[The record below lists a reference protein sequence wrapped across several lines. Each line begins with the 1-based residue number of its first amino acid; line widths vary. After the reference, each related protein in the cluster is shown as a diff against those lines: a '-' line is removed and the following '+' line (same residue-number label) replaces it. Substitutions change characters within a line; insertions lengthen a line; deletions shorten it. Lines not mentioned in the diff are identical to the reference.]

1 MSEYENREARFN
13 ANLGQVIGG
22 FATSA
27 VHADTLAKL
36 AYVERTQMLLEQDN
50 VDFTTET
57 SLVNMDTPL
66 QTRISVPPITL
77 LDNRPLEIDEASIE
91 LSMTVH
97 AATDETLNTNLSTQ
111 TDGSLNYG
119 LFGQGAAIKISAKMT
134 VDKSHKRHSDY
145 TSTTTARLVM
155 RQGMVAEGMAR
166 VMDALSRQTEKAL
179 ALNEIILDRQADK
192 LAQDTSELGDNDLV
206 LPEPNN
212 DDNSPDDISGG
223 NDGTQG
229 NN

>member
-145 TSTTTARLVM
+145 TATTTARLVM
-155 RQGMVAEGMAR
+155 RQGMPSEGMSKLL
-166 VMDALSRQTEKAL
+166 DALVQQTEKAL
-179 ALNEIILDRQADK
+179 SLNEIIIDKQADK
-192 LAQDTSELGDNDLV
+192 LAKDTASLTPDGLVVTAPSED
-206 LPEPNN
+206 
-212 DDNSPDDISGG
+212 SGPPPQE
-223 NDGTQG
+223 N
-229 NN
+229 